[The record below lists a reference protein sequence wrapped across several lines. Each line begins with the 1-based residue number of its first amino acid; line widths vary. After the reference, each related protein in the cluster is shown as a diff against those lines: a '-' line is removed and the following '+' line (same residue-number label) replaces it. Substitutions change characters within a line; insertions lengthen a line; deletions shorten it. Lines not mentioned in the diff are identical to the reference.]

1 MGALA
6 NQSFVKMN
14 GIGNEIVVV
23 DLRARGGKIEADEA
37 RAAARPDG
45 APYDQL
51 MALYPPRTPGTDA
64 FIRIYNN
71 DGSEA
76 GACGNGMRCVADLVS
91 KETGKDTLTFETT
104 AGILNCWKGADGLF
118 TVDMGPPR
126 FKWNE
131 IPLAEEFRDT
141 RAIELQI
148 GPIDK
153 PVLHSPS
160 VVNMG
165 NPHAIFWVDD
175 VNAYDLAR
183 FGPLLENHPIFPER
197 ANITLAQIVSRDHII
212 IRTWERGAGLTKAC
226 GSAACAAA
234 VAAARLRRT
243 DRKVKVTL
251 PGGELTIEWREKRR
265 SRADDRAGGIRVR
278 RPLRSGAVRQ
288 GRRVVSVDV
297 VTFGCRLNAY
307 ESEVIRREAAAA
319 GVDDAVVVNTCA
331 VTAEAVRQAR
341 QTIRRIKRERPD
353 ARIVVTGCAAQT
365 EATPSPRCRKSIACS
380 ATRKSSTPGP
390 GQRARKSPSPTSWR

>member
-1 MGALA
+1 VYSPYNPGETRAEDGMGTLA
-6 NQSFVKMN
+6 NQAFVKMN

-23 DLRARGGKIEADEA
+23 DLRRHGGRIEAGEA
-37 RAAARPDG
+37 RAVAAPRG
-45 APYDQL
+45 TPYDQL

-76 GACGNGMRCVADLVS
+76 GACGNGMRCVADLLS
-91 KETGKDTLTFETT
+91 QEGGKSELTFETS
-104 AGILNCWKGADGLF
+104 AGILNCWKGSDGLF

-148 GPIDK
+148 GPIEK

-160 VVNMG
+160 VVSMG

-175 VNAYDLAR
+175 VSAHDLAR
-183 FGPLLENHPIFPER
+183 LGPLLENHPIFPER
-197 ANITLAQIVSRDHII
+197 ANITLARIVTRNHII

-251 PGGELTIEWREKRR
+251 PGGELAIEWRTT
-265 SRADDRAGGIRVR
+265 DDHVLMTGPVQFEFKGRFDPALFAKAGA
-278 RPLRSGAVRQ
+278 S
-288 GRRVVSVDV
+288 
-297 VTFGCRLNAY
+297 
-307 ESEVIRREAAAA
+307 
-319 GVDDAVVVNTCA
+319 
-331 VTAEAVRQAR
+331 
-341 QTIRRIKRERPD
+341 
-353 ARIVVTGCAAQT
+353 
-365 EATPSPRCRKSIACS
+365 
-380 ATRKSSTPGP
+380 
-390 GQRARKSPSPTSWR
+390 

>member
-23 DLRARGGKIEADEA
+23 DLRARGGKIEPAEA

-64 FIRIYNN
+64 FIRIYNS

-76 GACGNGMRCVADLVS
+76 GACGNGMRCVADLVA
-91 KETGKDTLTFETT
+91 KETGKAALTFETT
-104 AGILNCWKGADGLF
+104 AGLVSCWKSEGGLF
-118 TVDMGPPR
+118 TVDMGKPR
-126 FKWNE
+126 FGWKE
-131 IPLAEEFRDT
+131 IPLSEEFRDT

-160 VVNMG
+160 VVSMG
-165 NPHAIFWVDD
+165 NPHAVFWVDD
-175 VNAYDLAR
+175 VNAYDLAKL
-183 FGPLLENHPIFPER
+183 GSLLEHHPIFPER
-197 ANITLAQIVSRDHII
+197 ANITLAQIVSREHIV

-234 VAAARLRRT
+234 VCAARLRRT
-243 DRKVKVTL
+243 GRKVRVTL
-251 PGGELTIEWREKRR
+251 PGGELGIEWRE
-265 SRADDRAGGIRVR
+265 SDDHVLMTGPVEFEFVGKFSPA
-278 RPLRSGAVRQ
+278 L
-288 GRRVVSVDV
+288 
-297 VTFGCRLNAY
+297 F
-307 ESEVIRREAAAA
+307 EKA
-319 GVDDAVVVNTCA
+319 GV
-331 VTAEAVRQAR
+331 
-341 QTIRRIKRERPD
+341 P
-353 ARIVVTGCAAQT
+353 
-365 EATPSPRCRKSIACS
+365 
-380 ATRKSSTPGP
+380 
-390 GQRARKSPSPTSWR
+390 

>member
-6 NQSFVKMN
+6 DHAFVKMN

-23 DLRARGGKIEADEA
+23 DMRARGGTIKPEEA
-37 RAAARPDG
+37 RAAAAPGG

-51 MALYPPRTPGTDA
+51 MALYPSRTPGTDA

-91 KETGKDTLTFETT
+91 KESGRDALTFETK
-104 AGILNCWKGADGLF
+104 AGILNCWKNADGLF
-118 TVDMGPPR
+118 TVDMGVPR

-141 RAIELQI
+141 RFIELQI

-160 VVNMG
+160 VVSMG

-197 ANITLAQIVSRDHII
+197 ANITLAHIVARDHII

-234 VAAARLRRT
+234 VAAARLKRT
-243 DRKVKVTL
+243 DRKAKVSL
-251 PGGELTIEWREKRR
+251 PGGELTIEWREK
-265 SRADDRAGGIRVR
+265 DDHVLMTGPVEFEFNGRFDPALFANAGA
-278 RPLRSGAVRQ
+278 S
-288 GRRVVSVDV
+288 
-297 VTFGCRLNAY
+297 
-307 ESEVIRREAAAA
+307 
-319 GVDDAVVVNTCA
+319 
-331 VTAEAVRQAR
+331 
-341 QTIRRIKRERPD
+341 
-353 ARIVVTGCAAQT
+353 
-365 EATPSPRCRKSIACS
+365 
-380 ATRKSSTPGP
+380 
-390 GQRARKSPSPTSWR
+390 

>member
-6 NQSFVKMN
+6 DQAFVKMN

-23 DLRARGGKIEADEA
+23 DMRARGGTIGPEEA
-37 RAAARPDG
+37 RAAATPGG

-51 MALYPPRTPGTDA
+51 MALYPSRTPGTDA

-76 GACGNGMRCVADLVS
+76 GACGNGMRCVADIVA
-91 KETGKDTLTFETT
+91 KESGKDALTFETT
-104 AGILNCWKGADGLF
+104 AGILNCWKNADGLF
-118 TVDMGPPR
+118 TVDMGVPR

-160 VVNMG
+160 AVSMG

-197 ANITLAQIVSRDHII
+197 ANITLAQIVARDHIV

-234 VAAARLRRT
+234 VAAARLKRT
-243 DRKVKVTL
+243 GRKMKVSL
-251 PGGELTIEWREKRR
+251 PGGELTIEWREK
-265 SRADDRAGGIRVR
+265 DDHVLMTGPVEFEFKGRFDPALFVNAGA
-278 RPLRSGAVRQ
+278 S
-288 GRRVVSVDV
+288 
-297 VTFGCRLNAY
+297 
-307 ESEVIRREAAAA
+307 
-319 GVDDAVVVNTCA
+319 
-331 VTAEAVRQAR
+331 
-341 QTIRRIKRERPD
+341 
-353 ARIVVTGCAAQT
+353 
-365 EATPSPRCRKSIACS
+365 
-380 ATRKSSTPGP
+380 
-390 GQRARKSPSPTSWR
+390 